1 MSREEAIQLLGEGA
15 TEEQIKTLLDKF
27 HAKDNELRT
36 KTNELNNIQSQLDDT
51 NKKLNNTQSQLDD
64 TNKKLNN
71 TQSQLDAIN
80 KAQMTDAE
88 KMEAQKK
95 EAEEYLANSKKIL
108 AKAKAQEILSSV
120 GITDEELI
128 NTLVTDD
135 VDLTVKN
142 ANIYVNNIKTISE
155 SVEKK
160 TKEALSAQDLKPTPS
175 NNVSN
180 NNEGMT
186 WEKYQ
191 TLSESEQSAF
201 ANEHPEEFAKL

>member
-15 TEEQIKTLLDKF
+15 TEEQIKNLLDKF

-36 KTNELNNIQSQLDDT
+36 KTNELNNI
-51 NKKLNNTQSQLDD
+51 QSQLDD

-95 EAEEYLANSKKIL
+95 EAEEYLANSKKIF

>member
-36 KTNELNNIQSQLDDT
+36 KTNELNNI
-51 NKKLNNTQSQLDD
+51 QSQLDD

>member
-1 MSREEAIQLLGEGA
+1 MTREEAIQLLGESA
-15 TEEQIKTLLDKF
+15 TNEQITALLDKF
-27 HAKDNELRT
+27 HEKDSELRT
-36 KTNELNNIQSQLDDT
+36 KTNELNVIQGQLNDT
-51 NKKLNNTQSQLDD
+51 NKKLNTA
-64 TNKKLNN
+64 
-71 TQSQLDAIN
+71 QSQLDAIN

-88 KMEAQKK
+88 KLEAQKK
-95 EAEEYLANSKKIL
+95 EADKYLADSKRIF

-128 NTLVTDD
+128 NTLVSDD
-135 VDLTVKN
+135 VELTEKN

>member
-1 MSREEAIQLLGEGA
+1 MSREEAILLLGEGA

-36 KTNELNNIQSQLDDT
+36 KTNELNSV
-51 NKKLNNTQSQLDD
+51 QSQLDD

-95 EAEEYLANSKKIL
+95 EAEEYLANSKKIF

>member
-1 MSREEAIQLLGEGA
+1 MTREEAILLLGENA
-15 TEEQIKTLLDKF
+15 TDEQIKTLLDKF

-36 KTNELNNIQSQLDDT
+36 KTNELNNI
-51 NKKLNNTQSQLDD
+51 QSQLDD

-95 EAEEYLANSKKIL
+95 EAEEYLANSKKIF
-108 AKAKAQEILSSV
+108 AKAKAQEILSAV

-128 NTLVTDD
+128 NTLVSDN

-142 ANIYVNNIKTISE
+142 ANVYVNNIKAISE

-160 TKEALSAQDLKPTPS
+160 TKEALSAQDLKPNPS

-180 NNEGMT
+180 KNEGMT

-201 ANEHPEEFAKL
+201 ANEHPEEFANL

>member
-1 MSREEAIQLLGEGA
+1 MTREEAIQLLGENA
-15 TEEQIKTLLDKF
+15 TNEQITALLDKF
-27 HAKDNELRT
+27 HEKDNELRT
-36 KTNELNNIQSQLDDT
+36 KTNELNSIQGQLNDT
-51 NKKLNNTQSQLDD
+51 SKKLNNA
-64 TNKKLNN
+64 
-71 TQSQLDAIN
+71 QSQLDAID
-80 KAQMTDAE
+80 KEKMTDAE
-88 KMEAQKK
+88 KVEAQKA
-95 EAEEYLANSKKIL
+95 EAEKYLADSKKIF

-142 ANIYVNNIKTISE
+142 ANVYVNNIKAISE

-160 TKEALSAQDLKPTPS
+160 TKEALSAQDLKPNPS
-175 NNVSN
+175 NGLQNKS
-180 NNEGMT
+180 EGMT

-201 ANEHPEEFAKL
+201 ANEHPEEFANL

>member
-15 TEEQIKTLLDKF
+15 TEEQIKNLLDKF

-51 NKKLNNTQSQLDD
+51 NKKLNNTQSQLD
-64 TNKKLNN
+64 
-71 TQSQLDAIN
+71 AIN

-95 EAEEYLANSKKIL
+95 EADEYLANSKKIF

>member
-1 MSREEAIQLLGEGA
+1 MSREEAILLLGEGA
-15 TEEQIKTLLDKF
+15 TEEQIKNLLDKF

-36 KTNELNNIQSQLDDT
+36 KTNELNNI
-51 NKKLNNTQSQLDD
+51 QSQLDD

-95 EAEEYLANSKKIL
+95 EAEEYLANSKKIF

-120 GITDEELI
+120 GITDEALI

>member
-1 MSREEAIQLLGEGA
+1 MTREEAIQLLGESA
-15 TEEQIKTLLDKF
+15 TDEQIKALLNKF
-27 HAKDNELRT
+27 HEKDNELRT
-36 KTNELNNIQSQLDDT
+36 KTNELNTIQGQLNDT
-51 NKKLNNTQSQLDD
+51 SKKLNNA
-64 TNKKLNN
+64 
-71 TQSQLDAIN
+71 QSQLDAIN

-88 KMEAQKK
+88 KLEAQKK
-95 EAEEYLANSKKIL
+95 EAEQYLANSKKIF
-108 AKAKAQEILSSV
+108 AKAKAQEILSAV

-128 NTLVTDD
+128 NSLVTED
-135 VDLTVKN
+135 VDLTEKN
-142 ANIYVNNIKTISE
+142 ANIFVNNIKAISE

-180 NNEGMT
+180 SNEGMT

-191 TLSESEQSAF
+191 TLSESEQNAF

>member
-15 TEEQIKTLLDKF
+15 TEEQIKSLLDKF

-51 NKKLNNTQSQLDD
+51 NKKLNNTQSQLD
-64 TNKKLNN
+64 
-71 TQSQLDAIN
+71 AIN

-95 EAEEYLANSKKIL
+95 EADEYLANSKKIF

-128 NTLVTDD
+128 NSLVTDD

>member
-15 TEEQIKTLLDKF
+15 SEEQIKTLLDKF

-51 NKKLNNTQSQLDD
+51 NKKLNNTQSQLD
-64 TNKKLNN
+64 
-71 TQSQLDAIN
+71 AIN

-95 EAEEYLANSKKIL
+95 EADEYLANSKKIF

>member
-15 TEEQIKTLLDKF
+15 TEEQIKGLLDKF

-36 KTNELNNIQSQLDDT
+36 KTNELNNI
-51 NKKLNNTQSQLDD
+51 QSQLDD

-95 EAEEYLANSKKIL
+95 EAEEYLANSKKIF

>member
-1 MSREEAIQLLGEGA
+1 MSREEAIQLLGDGA
-15 TEEQIKTLLDKF
+15 TEEQIKNLLDKF

-36 KTNELNNIQSQLDDT
+36 KTNELNNI
-51 NKKLNNTQSQLDD
+51 QSQLDD

-95 EAEEYLANSKKIL
+95 EAEEYLANSKKIF

>member
-15 TEEQIKTLLDKF
+15 TEEQIKNLLDKF

-36 KTNELNNIQSQLDDT
+36 KTNELNSIQGQLDDT
-51 NKKLNNTQSQLDD
+51 NKKLNNA
-64 TNKKLNN
+64 
-71 TQSQLDAIN
+71 QSQLDAIN

-95 EAEEYLANSKKIL
+95 EAEQYLANSKKIF

-128 NTLVTDD
+128 NTLVSDD
-135 VDLTVKN
+135 VELTEKN

-155 SVEKK
+155 NVEKK
-160 TKEALSAQDLKPTPS
+160 TREALSAQDIKPTPS

>member
-51 NKKLNNTQSQLDD
+51 NKKLNNTQSQLD
-64 TNKKLNN
+64 
-71 TQSQLDAIN
+71 AIN

-95 EAEEYLANSKKIL
+95 EADEYLANSKKIF

>member
-51 NKKLNNTQSQLDD
+51 NKKLNNTQSQLD
-64 TNKKLNN
+64 
-71 TQSQLDAIN
+71 AIN

-95 EAEEYLANSKKIL
+95 EAEEYLANSKKIF